1 MAEPPAESLT
11 TRVLRGV
18 GLAGS
23 GYALTQVITLATYL
37 VLARLTSPLAFGQ
50 YAEAAVLVGVGLL
63 FTESGMLAALIQR
76 RERIAEAANTA
87 LISTLASGIA
97 VSLLALAVAPL
108 IGSFFGSGTVGA
120 VAAAISGQLFL
131 RSATVVPNAMLER
144 ELAFLR
150 RTVVEP
156 LAAVAF
162 AAAAIVAMANGMG
175 VWGLVIGN
183 YVQIAVDAALTW
195 ALARWRPRP
204 RLASLAM
211 WRALVRFGRHVIAA
225 GVVQRVG
232 EQADRVLIGRF
243 VGTSAL
249 GQYQYALRLAMAP
262 FEATLAVASHVLFP
276 AFARISH
283 DRERLSSA
291 FLRSLRWVMVAAMPA
306 SLILFPLGEP
316 LTVVLFGDVWRPA
329 GHALMAMCLFAA
341 GNSLLSICLE
351 GAKAYGRPAVLA
363 RVHLFMMVVTVG
375 AMVALLPL
383 GLNGVAAGLSV
394 GAVAGGIFAALSFA
408 RLVSLPLSKIWA
420 QVWAPATAA
429 ALMAAALYPIEHLVL
444 QASTHGVAG
453 GLALLAV
460 EGALGGAVYVLA
472 LWLLAPE
479 TGSAVVRL
487 PGMMLARARSRR
499 RGPGPRP
506 GADGAGRAEVLD
518 RTREGA

>member
-1 MAEPPAESLT
+1 
-11 TRVLRGV
+11 VLRGV

-37 VLARLTSPLAFGQ
+37 VLARLTSPLTFGQ

-87 LISTLASGIA
+87 LISTLVSGVA
-97 VSLLALAVAPL
+97 VSLLALALAPL
-108 IGSFFGSGTVGA
+108 IGLFFRSDTVGA

-144 ELAFLR
+144 DLAFLR

-156 LAAVAF
+156 VAAVAF
-162 AAAAIVAMANGMG
+162 AAAAIVAMANGLG

-183 YVQIAVDAALTW
+183 YVQIAIDAALTW

-211 WRALVRFGRHVIAA
+211 WRELVDFGRHVIAA
-225 GVVQRVG
+225 GIVQRVG
-232 EQADRVLIGRF
+232 EQADRVLVGRF

-283 DRERLSSA
+283 DRERLGSA
-291 FLRSLRWVMVAAMPA
+291 YLRSLRWVMIAAMPA

-316 LTVVLFGDVWRPA
+316 LTVVLFGEVWRQA
-329 GHALMAMCLFAA
+329 GEALMAMCLFAA

-363 RVHLFMMVVTVG
+363 RVHLFMVVVTVA

-383 GLNGVAAGLSV
+383 GLTGVAAGLSI
-394 GAVAGGIFAALSFA
+394 GAVAGGVYAALSFS
-408 RLVSLPLSKIWA
+408 RVVSLPIGRIWA
-420 QVWAPATAA
+420 QVWAPALAA
-429 ALMAAALYPIEHLVL
+429 ALMAGALWPVEHLVID
-444 QASTHGVAG
+444 AAAHGTAA
-453 GLALLAV
+453 GLALLAL
-460 EGALGGAVYVLA
+460 EGLVGVALYVAVLSM
-472 LWLLAPE
+472 LAPA
-479 TGSAVVRL
+479 TGRQIVRL
-487 PGMMLARARSRR
+487 PAMIIQRS
-499 RGPGPRP
+499 
-506 GADGAGRAEVLD
+506 AE
-518 RTREGA
+518 

>member
-1 MAEPPAESLT
+1 VPAESLT

-63 FTESGMLAALIQR
+63 FTDSGMLAALIQR
-76 RERIAEAANTA
+76 RERIPEAANTA
-87 LISTLASGIA
+87 LVSTLASGVA

-108 IGSFFGSGTVGA
+108 IGSFFGSATVGA

-183 YVQIAVDAALTW
+183 YAQIAVDATLTW
-195 ALARWRPRP
+195 VLARWRPSP
-204 RLASLAM
+204 RLASIAM
-211 WRALVRFGRHVIAA
+211 WRELVRFGRHVIAA
-225 GVVQRVG
+225 GIVQRVG
-232 EQADRVLIGRF
+232 EQADRVLVGRF

-283 DRERLSSA
+283 DRERLTSA
-291 FLRSLRWVMVAAMPA
+291 YLRSLRWVMVAAMPA

-316 LTVVLFGDVWRPA
+316 LTVVLFGDVWRRA

-363 RVHLFMMVVTVG
+363 RVHLFMMVVTVA

-394 GAVAGGIFAALSFA
+394 GAVAGGIYAALSFS
-408 RLVSLPLSKIWA
+408 RLASLPLREIWA

-429 ALMAAALYPIEHLVL
+429 VFMAGGLYPIEHSVL
-444 QASTHGVAG
+444 HASSHGVVA
-453 GLALLAV
+453 GLALLGV
-460 EGALGGAVYVLA
+460 EGVLGGAMYVVVLSVLA
-472 LWLLAPE
+472 PA
-479 TGSAVVRL
+479 TGATIVRL
-487 PGMMLARARSRR
+487 PALMLARLRGG
-499 RGPGPRP
+499 GPGSESRP
-506 GADGAGRAEVLD
+506 GGDESGASEVLD
-518 RTREGA
+518 RTGEGA

>member
-1 MAEPPAESLT
+1 MAERRGQSLT
-11 TRVLRGV
+11 ARVLRGV

-23 GYALTQVITLATYL
+23 GYALTQLITLATYL
-37 VLARLTSPLAFGQ
+37 VLARLTSPVAFGQ
-50 YAEAAVLVGVGLL
+50 YAAAAVLVGVGLL

-87 LISTLASGIA
+87 LVSTLAGGLA
-97 VSLLALAVAPL
+97 VSLLALAAAPL
-108 IGSFFGSGTVGA
+108 IGIFFRSDTVGA

-131 RSATVVPNAMLER
+131 RSATVVPNAILER

-156 LAAVAF
+156 AAAAAF
-162 AAAAIVAMANGMG
+162 AAAAIVAMANGLG

-183 YVQIAVDAALTW
+183 YVQIGADVVLTW

-204 RLASLAM
+204 RLASLGM
-211 WRALVRFGRHVIAA
+211 WRELIRFGRHVVAA

-232 EQADRVLIGRF
+232 EQADRVLLGRF
-243 VGTSAL
+243 VGTGAL

-283 DRERLSSA
+283 DRERLSLA
-291 FLRSLRWVMVAAMPA
+291 YLRALRWVMVAAMPA

-329 GHALMAMCLFAA
+329 GRALMAMCLFAA
-341 GNSLLSICLE
+341 GSSLLSICLE
-351 GAKAYGRPAVLA
+351 GAKAYGRPALLP
-363 RVHLFMMVVTVG
+363 RVHLFMVVVTVA

-394 GAVAGGIFAALSFA
+394 GAVAGGAYAAFSFA
-408 RLVSLPLSKIWA
+408 RVVSLPIGRIWA
-420 QVWAPATAA
+420 QVRAPALAA
-429 ALMAAALYPIEHLVL
+429 ALMAAALYPVEHLVV
-444 QASTHGVAG
+444 QAGDHGTAAG
-453 GLALLAV
+453 LGLLAV
-460 EGALGGAVYVLA
+460 EALLGAGLYVGVLS
-472 LWLLAPE
+472 LLAPA
-479 TGSAVVRL
+479 TGAAIVRL
-487 PGMMLARARSRR
+487 PAMIVDRARN
-499 RGPGPRP
+499 
-506 GADGAGRAEVLD
+506 RA
-518 RTREGA
+518 